1 MLVKTQAE
9 IIAVGDEVLAGEV
22 INTNAATLSG
32 WLLRYG
38 IRPIRHT
45 VVPDDPSAIADAVRR
60 ALEHSQWIVV
70 VGGLGPTWDD
80 VTIDGVAQALQR
92 RIIVD
97 ERVRQRLMNRP
108 YHHRGWEDAVA
119 RQSRVIDGA
128 EIGFNPRGQAPG
140 QWVTEGHQIIVL
152 LPGPPRELEA
162 LLDTWLSSRLAKMG
176 GTAVER
182 LTLSLFDWGESTVAA
197 HVRPLLAGPVPHA
210 GIYAKP
216 GRVDIRLQ
224 MTNDSW
230 GRVTLERAAGWVT
243 GTVPGQVYRLGSW
256 SREHYLIYWLTTH
269 HLTLAAM
276 ESLTGGSVLSRLI
289 DVPGASQVIVGG
301 SVTYT
306 DHAKVAHG
314 VNRRILEQFGAV
326 SEACARDMARA
337 IRETW
342 RTDVGVAT
350 TGFAGPSG
358 GTDHDPVGTYYVAVS
373 TARETLALRRYMPL
387 GRDAVRQAAVESVLS
402 ALWQALGL
410 PTDIHHVSPP
420 VS

>member
-1 MLVKTQAE
+1 VK
-9 IIAVGDEVLAGEV
+9 
-22 INTNAATLSG
+22 
-32 WLLRYG
+32 
-38 IRPIRHT
+38 
-45 VVPDDPSAIADAVRR
+45 
-60 ALEHSQWIVV
+60 
-70 VGGLGPTWDD
+70 
-80 VTIDGVAQALQR
+80 
-92 RIIVD
+92 
-97 ERVRQRLMNRP
+97 
-108 YHHRGWEDAVA
+108 
-119 RQSRVIDGA
+119 
-128 EIGFNPRGQAPG
+128 
-140 QWVTEGHQIIVL
+140 
-152 LPGPPRELEA
+152 
-162 LLDTWLSSRLAKMG
+162 
-176 GTAVER
+176 
-182 LTLSLFDWGESTVAA
+182 
-197 HVRPLLAGPVPHA
+197 
-210 GIYAKP
+210 
-216 GRVDIRLQ
+216 
-224 MTNDSW
+224 
-230 GRVTLERAAGWVT
+230 

-256 SREHYLIYWLTTH
+256 TREHYLIYWLTTH

-402 ALWQALGL
+402 ALWETLGL